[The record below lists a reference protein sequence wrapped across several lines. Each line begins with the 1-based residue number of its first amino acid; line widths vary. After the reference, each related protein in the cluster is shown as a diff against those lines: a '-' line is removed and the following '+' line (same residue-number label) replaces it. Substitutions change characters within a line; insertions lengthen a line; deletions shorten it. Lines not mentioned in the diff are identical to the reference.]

1 MSGIVNFHGGK
12 IYKKTQKVI
21 FGAKS
26 RLYSENKFNML
37 RSSFSNTA
45 ERTRITATSAIV
57 EGTTTSIPITPTGAP
72 IIRKGDRL
80 LIVDSITNAYQEVT
94 VTQTVSKADSSITIT
109 SIDLGPYNSGSSI
122 YFSAQTMS
130 QRIAGG
136 VLLSEV
142 DIDNAGYVA
151 LGTTPQTIV
160 SSNSNGY
167 IFPVQIWIQVL
178 GWTSS
183 AGNESANETLYVWYS
198 SSGGTSNYLGR
209 IPSFNRGA
217 RANSTWIFP
226 LLGYNE
232 GGRIQINNT
241 FSGEGLVLQSS
252 GNFASSQFTLKVFV
266 QYQMIG
272 E

>member
-1 MSGIVNFHGGK
+1 MGSVVNFHGGK
-12 IYKKTQKVI
+12 IYKKSQKEI
-21 FGAKS
+21 FGAKA
-26 RLYSENKFNML
+26 RIYYDQQNTVLKK
-37 RSSFSNTA
+37 SFSNTA
-45 ERTRITATSAIV
+45 ERTRITSTSANV
-57 EGTTTSIPITPTGAP
+57 YGTTTSIPITPTGTP
-72 IIRKGDRL
+72 IIRKGDEL
-80 LIVDSITNAYQEVT
+80 LIVDSITNAYQKVT
-94 VTQTVSKADSSITIT
+94 VTQTVNKADSSITIT
-109 SIDLGPYNSGSSI
+109 SIDLGPYNSGSPI
-122 YFSAQTMS
+122 YFSAQTMNR
-130 QRIAGG
+130 RIAGG

-142 DIDNAGYVA
+142 DIDNSGYVA

-198 SSGGTSNYLGR
+198 SSGTASNYLGR

-217 RANSTWIFP
+217 RGNSTWIFP

-232 GGRIQINNT
+232 GGKIQNNS